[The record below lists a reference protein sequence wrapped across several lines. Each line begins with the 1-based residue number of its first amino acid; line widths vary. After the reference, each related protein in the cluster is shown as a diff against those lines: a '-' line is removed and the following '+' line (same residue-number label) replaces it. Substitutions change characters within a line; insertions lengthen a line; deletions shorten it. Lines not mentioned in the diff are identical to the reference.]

1 MIFVFPTQPMPVQFS
16 VLQMHAKHN
25 TYRTFI
31 EMCKQM
37 KRKLKLKQNKTM
49 HMNDAIQAK
58 QIKYKYN
65 IWSMKTKTLYQKNDS
80 EREGEYG
87 MKKKIAP
94 DLRVKS
100 IQSYE

>member
-1 MIFVFPTQPMPVQFS
+1 MIFVFPTTPMPVQFS
-16 VLQMHAKHN
+16 VLQMHAIHN

-37 KRKLKLKQNKTM
+37 KRKLKQNKTM

-58 QIKYKYN
+58 QIKYN

-80 EREGEYG
+80 EREEEYG
-87 MKKKIAP
+87 MKNKK
-94 DLRVKS
+94 LRQ
-100 IQSYE
+100 ICE